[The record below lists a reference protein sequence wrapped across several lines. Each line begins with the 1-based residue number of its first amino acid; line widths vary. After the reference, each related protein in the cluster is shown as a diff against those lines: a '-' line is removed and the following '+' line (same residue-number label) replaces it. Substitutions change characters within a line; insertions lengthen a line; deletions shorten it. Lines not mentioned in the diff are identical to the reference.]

1 MTMLAKML
9 SKITGGKGWWRVY
22 RARVNRLPE
31 NYRAAVDAIEHY
43 LMHFV
48 PIDGDIA
55 ATEYG
60 DLVDLF
66 ERAAADGTPIRAI
79 VGDNPVEFVEAFAQN
94 YTKGVFVTDRAR
106 ERLNTAIDRAA
117 GD

>member
-1 MTMLAKML
+1 MLAKML

-94 YTKGVFVTDRAR
+94 YTKGGYVPDKARDRLTNAINSVTGN
-106 ERLNTAIDRAA
+106 ET
-117 GD
+117 